1 MRLLAGKATAWI
13 GLALVLLLTVTSGCQ
28 CGDKTDEEIL
38 KERIDCTAVHLY
50 LAAKIAIVKADQ
62 SPEAKAA
69 RDQLMKVLKAIEGSS
84 STAGA
89 GGGAPTR
96 KMSGTD
102 VFELAKALYHL
113 RAEGEELLESGDE
126 KGLKPFLPILLDAP
140 PELAKVLDLNMEHA
154 LLLGTMFI
162 LKFHP
167 KAPTPIPDELMLYEA
182 WMTDTKK
189 LIPGLRGL
197 MPSIKATVYGNNE
210 LCDLAAKEAEI
221 AEQERGELAKIAE
234 MISVIAGEK
243 TTFEAEQAKQVD
255 AAVRAIAHG
264 VSANCYL
271 GREENEKAIDEL
283 DQFVDAAGELGIPE
297 TELALI
303 RGYIALEKGDHAA
316 AKTHLE
322 TARDNPNVS
331 AETKENLQEVID
343 NLEGEDSGIIEEK
356 LGKGFFALNS
366 TRIVVRHLD
375 NAGVFEALKDTEVAR
390 TLTGFASAAGSA
402 GGKAK
407 EFASGDGWI
416 DKLKERVFGD

>member
-1 MRLLAGKATAWI
+1 MTLLAGKGTARI
-13 GLALVLLLTVTSGCQ
+13 GLVLVLLLAVTSGCQ
-28 CGDKTDEEIL
+28 CGDQTDEEIL

-50 LAAKIAIVKADQ
+50 LAAKIAIIKADQ

-69 RDQLMKVLKAIEGSS
+69 QDELLKVFDALHGSGK
-84 STAGA
+84 TAGA
-89 GGGAPTR
+89 GGGSPTHE
-96 KMSGTD
+96 MTATD
-102 VFELAKALYHL
+102 ALALAKALYHL
-113 RAEGEELLESGDE
+113 RSEGEELLESGNE
-126 KGLKPFLPILLDAP
+126 KGLKPLLPLLLDAP

-154 LLLGTMFI
+154 LLLSTMFI

-197 MPSIKATVYGNNE
+197 MPSIKSIVYANNE

-221 AEQERGELAKIAE
+221 AEQERGELTKIAE
-234 MISVIAGEK
+234 TISVIVGES

-255 AAVRAIAHG
+255 AAVRVIAHG

-271 GREENEKAIDEL
+271 DRDARDKAIEEL
-283 DQFVDAAGELGIPE
+283 DQFVEAASELGIPE
-297 TELALI
+297 AELALI
-303 RGYIALEKGDHAA
+303 RGYIALEKGDHPA
-316 AKTHLE
+316 AKKHLE
-322 TARDNPNVS
+322 TARDNPAID
-331 AETKENLQEVID
+331 AETRDNLQEVID

-356 LGKGFFALNS
+356 LGKGYFALNS

-375 NAGVFEALKDTEVAR
+375 EAGVFEALKDTEVAR
-390 TLTGFASAAGSA
+390 TLAGFAAAAGGA
-402 GGKAK
+402 GEKAK

-416 DKLKERVFGD
+416 DKIKKRVFGD